1 MVQKIK
7 MKNFISAYHKCHFAE
22 TALIRTQADIISAI
36 DNGSSVAMEMLDLTA
51 AFDTLDHQ
59 ILVNRLEEIY
69 SIQDVALQWFRSYL
83 CNRMQHV
90 MVNGE
95 TSNGVS
101 MNHGV
106 TQGSVLGPKL
116 FSLYMK
122 PLSEVIRNHGF
133 SYQFYADDTL
143 IYLAFQPDGNWTK
156 GWDRILNF
164 TYGI

>member
-1 MVQKIK
+1 MSV
-7 MKNFISAYHKCHFAE
+7 
-22 TALIRTQADIISAI
+22 I
-36 DNGSSVAMEMLDLTA
+36 DNGSSVDIVMLDLTA

-59 ILVNRLEEIY
+59 MFLNRLEEIY
-69 SIQDVALQWFRSYL
+69 SIQDVALQWFWSYL

-90 MVNGE
+90 MVNLE
-95 TSNGVS
+95 TSSGVS

-116 FSLYMK
+116 FSLFMK

-133 SYQFYADDTL
+133 SYQFYADDT

-156 GWDRILNF
+156 GSVRILNF
-164 TYGI
+164 TYSI